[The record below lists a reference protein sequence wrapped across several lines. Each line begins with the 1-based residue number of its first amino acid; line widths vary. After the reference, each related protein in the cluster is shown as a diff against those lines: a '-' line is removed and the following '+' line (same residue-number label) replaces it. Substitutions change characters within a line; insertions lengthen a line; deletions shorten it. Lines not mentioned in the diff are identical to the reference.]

1 MRPSA
6 RRRRSG
12 SHRCPPCR
20 PRRKRAAGAAGHGL
34 ARAPRGT
41 PAPVLERVSRALRGA
56 LRDER
61 VTARLA
67 DLGSTPESQ
76 ERATPAAHRAMLDAE
91 IARRRP
97 ILQAAGEFAD

>member
-1 MRPSA
+1 
-6 RRRRSG
+6 
-12 SHRCPPCR
+12 
-20 PRRKRAAGAAGHGL
+20 
-34 ARAPRGT
+34 
-41 PAPVLERVSRALRGA
+41 VLERVSRALRGA

-67 DLGSTPESQ
+67 DLGSTPEPQ
-76 ERATPAAHRAMLDAE
+76 ERATPAVHRATLDAE